1 MEVLIVNTVRAIR
14 TLWADSHFRS
24 LARLTVIAITSGVVF
39 YSLVE
44 HLSPVDALYFSVTT
58 LTTVGY
64 GDFSPQTTAGK
75 LFTVVYVL
83 IGVGLLRERWDQ
95 EVAIA
100 AADQGLARL
109 CHHPAQGCIDRDVAV
124 LAILD
129 EDGVGNGVEHV
140 LEQLGRAPAGGAALG

>member
-1 MEVLIVNTVRAIR
+1 MEILVINTIRAIR
-14 TLWADSHFRS
+14 ALWSESQFRS
-24 LARLTVIAITSGVVF
+24 LTRLTAIASGVVF

-83 IGVGLLRERWDQ
+83 VGVGLLLAFLTQVATQVVSTHAHDRERGHDLRVRAT
-95 EVAIA
+95 E
-100 AADQGLARL
+100 RL
-109 CHHPAQGCIDRDVAV
+109 TRRRH
-124 LAILD
+124 
-129 EDGVGNGVEHV
+129 
-140 LEQLGRAPAGGAALG
+140 

>member
-1 MEVLIVNTVRAIR
+1 MGLLVINTIRALRVLWSDAQ
-14 TLWADSHFRS
+14 FKS
-24 LARLTVIAITSGVVF
+24 LTRLTAFAVTSGVVF

-83 IGVGLLRERWDQ
+83 VGVGLLLAFLTRVAAQVVNTHARDREMGHALRSRAS
-95 EVAIA
+95 EK
-100 AADQGLARL
+100 LARRR
-109 CHHPAQGCIDRDVAV
+109 H
-124 LAILD
+124 
-129 EDGVGNGVEHV
+129 
-140 LEQLGRAPAGGAALG
+140 

>member
-1 MEVLIVNTVRAIR
+1 MEILIIDTIRAIR
-14 TLWADSHFRS
+14 TLWNESQFRS
-24 LARLTVIAITSGVVF
+24 LARLTAIAITSGVVF

-83 IGVGLLRERWDQ
+83 VGVGILLAFLSRVAVQVVDTHMHDREDGFGHRVRER
-95 EVAIA
+95 V
-100 AADQGLARL
+100 GKKL
-109 CHHPAQGCIDRDVAV
+109 HH
-124 LAILD
+124 
-129 EDGVGNGVEHV
+129 
-140 LEQLGRAPAGGAALG
+140 